1 MAGALPSGHAGSR
14 GFGSLAVAIFHLS
27 VKPVSRK
34 GGRSATAAAAY
45 RAGEKIHDLT
55 SDQIFDYTRKRG
67 VEHSEIVLPTSAAK
81 QDINWARDRQALWNA
96 AEMAENR
103 SNSRVAREYEIALP
117 HELNHAQRVEL
128 VRAFS
133 ADIANRYG
141 VGVDF
146 SIHAPHWNGD
156 ERNHHAHILTTTRT
170 IEADGLGKKTE
181 IEWSDTNRRKA
192 GLVAGDKEITGIRK
206 HWEELTNE
214 YLKSQGIEARID
226 HRSLEAQG
234 IDREPQSH
242 LGPAVSGMRRRGMET
257 QVGERLERES
267 LARAQERLERAA
279 ELGRLERERGQLERS
294 IVDLSGDLSGAKRE
308 RELMILKQQIQKPT
322 DLEAVRAQARA
333 NWLQYRAEQLAKER
347 APAAE
352 QSASQSPTPAQQK
365 PLSIEEQQREARERW
380 LALREEQKARERE
393 AQPEKSSA
401 AELSPSL
408 ILDEQRRQA
417 AERWLEYRN
426 LSPEARQA
434 RDLKM
439 EQERRLEK
447 GLDRSQGLD
456 GPEID

>member
-1 MAGALPSGHAGSR
+1 
-14 GFGSLAVAIFHLS
+14 
-27 VKPVSRK
+27 
-34 GGRSATAAAAY
+34 
-45 RAGEKIHDLT
+45 
-55 SDQIFDYTRKRG
+55 
-67 VEHSEIVLPTSAAK
+67 
-81 QDINWARDRQALWNA
+81 
-96 AEMAENR
+96 
-103 SNSRVAREYEIALP
+103 
-117 HELNHAQRVEL
+117 
-128 VRAFS
+128 
-133 ADIANRYG
+133 
-141 VGVDF
+141 
-146 SIHAPHWNGD
+146 
-156 ERNHHAHILTTTRT
+156 
-170 IEADGLGKKTE
+170 
-181 IEWSDTNRRKA
+181 
-192 GLVAGDKEITGIRK
+192 VAGDKEITGIRK

-242 LGPAVSGMRRRGMET
+242 LGPAVSGMQRRGMET

-267 LARAQERLERAA
+267 LSRAQERLERAA

-308 RELMILKQQIQKPT
+308 RELMMLKQPIQKPT

-352 QSASQSPTPAQQK
+352 PSVSQTPTPERQK

-434 RDLKM
+434 RDVEM
-439 EQERRLEK
+439 ERERRLEK
-447 GLDRSQGLD
+447 GPERSQGLD